1 MNDSDLSP
9 ISFTKEK
16 SLWQIYVQSRKIP
29 TSKFNLITTS
39 IVFMVAMTSWLSDQD
54 TAETIRSVR
63 DMSSTCFNAS
73 LTILGFLVAGFTI
86 FATLTNARMFIQ
98 MGQIRERET
107 NSGLTYLKK
116 SFFIL
121 IRVFIY
127 YLLFSVACF
136 FILALGGRG
145 GFVSFIVT
153 LSEHQENVRFA
164 IAKMAYVFIIT
175 AQYFLLMQLKSFI
188 FNIHHS
194 VMSNL
199 RWQAEGHDH

>member
-39 IVFMVAMTSWLSDQD
+39 IVFMAAMTSWLSDQD

-107 NSGLTYLKK
+107 NSGLTYLK
-116 SFFIL
+116 SHSL
-121 IRVFIY
+121 S
-127 YLLFSVACF
+127 LS
-136 FILALGGRG
+136 
-145 GFVSFIVT
+145 GF
-153 LSEHQENVRFA
+153 L
-164 IAKMAYVFIIT
+164 YIIF
-175 AQYFLLMQLKSFI
+175 YFLWHVFLSW
-188 FNIHHS
+188 
-194 VMSNL
+194 
-199 RWQAEGHDH
+199 R

>member
-39 IVFMVAMTSWLSDQD
+39 IVFMAAMTSWLSDQD

-136 FILALGGRG
+136 FILALGGAWWIC
-145 GFVSFIVT
+145 FVYCDSLRASRECQVCNCQDGLCIYNNGPIF
-153 LSEHQENVRFA
+153 FA
-164 IAKMAYVFIIT
+164 NAVEII
-175 AQYFLLMQLKSFI
+175 YFQHTS
-188 FNIHHS
+188 
-194 VMSNL
+194 L
-199 RWQAEGHDH
+199 RHVQFALAGRRA

>member
-39 IVFMVAMTSWLSDQD
+39 IVFMAAMTSWLSDQD

-107 NSGLTYLKK
+107 NSGLTYLKVILYPYQGFYIL
-116 SFFIL
+116 SFIFCGM
-121 IRVFIY
+121 FF
-127 YLLFSVACF
+127 YLGVR
-136 FILALGGRG
+136 GRG